1 MAIEVGMTVPET
13 DLMLRLEDGTN
24 QKVPLGP
31 KLKGRKVVLIG
42 MPGAFTATCT
52 GAHVPSL
59 LRCWPGMKEK
69 GVDEIIIF
77 VVNDPQVTRYWA
89 EQTGATAA
97 GITVLA
103 DPASAL
109 TEGLGMCFDNP
120 RAGLYRRTIRF
131 SSVVEDGVVTHVFLE
146 EVPGACDITAGET
159 ILDAL

>member
-1 MAIEVGMTVPET
+1 MAIEVGMRLPEV
-13 DLMLRLEDGTN
+13 DLMLRGENAQNLV
-24 QKVPLGP
+24 VPLGE

-42 MPGAFTATCT
+42 MPGAFTGTCT

-59 LRCWPGMKEK
+59 VRTAPALKQK
-69 GVDEIIIF
+69 GVEEIIIF
-77 VVNDPQVTRYWA
+77 VVNDPQVTKAWA

-103 DPASAL
+103 DPAAEF
-109 TEGLGMCFDNP
+109 TKAIGMDFTAP
-120 RAGLYRRTIRF
+120 AGGLYDRCIRF